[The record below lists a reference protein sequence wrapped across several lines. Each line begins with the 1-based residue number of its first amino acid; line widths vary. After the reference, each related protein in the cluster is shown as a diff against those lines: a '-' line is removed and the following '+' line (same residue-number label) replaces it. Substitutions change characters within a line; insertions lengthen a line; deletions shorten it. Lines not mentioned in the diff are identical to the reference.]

1 MYECAYTDE
10 FGGQENRRAFVVK
23 LHESNSITTIIKT
36 TLLAVISLIV
46 LIASL
51 VAVAIGLFRFYCSVF
66 LILIKERLIQ
76 FSVIFEMNLVIFSQR
91 IVIPNAEKLLEGYKR
106 TCYNTEGG
114 SEAYDKQPYSSKRWE
129 FPKNRLKL
137 SGN

>member
-66 LILIKERLIQ
+66 LILIKERLVQ
-76 FSVIFEMNLVIFSQR
+76 FSVIFEMNL
-91 IVIPNAEKLLEGYKR
+91 E
-106 TCYNTEGG
+106 
-114 SEAYDKQPYSSKRWE
+114 
-129 FPKNRLKL
+129 
-137 SGN
+137 